1 MPHGCLGAMYHSNR
15 QKRPWL
21 LLIHHPL
28 KNIKKTLLSS
38 HVGVLLG
45 QSAPQ
50 HTSQYFVKNSDA
62 IGLLRRP
69 EVLASLEFHS
79 ESRGQFSL
87 PRFLLLVPQTQFQ
100 TQALLPPSLC
110 ALPLILSFHHCPLPS
125 PFHSSSCS
133 HVNSHQ
139 SSLNSPPLYRAIE
152 QFILYTS
159 SFHTDTWLPEKRI
172 INLQPFRG
180 SMGCPGLGL
189 RMG

>member
-1 MPHGCLGAMYHSNR
+1 MYHSSR

-62 IGLLRRP
+62 IGFLRRP

-139 SSLNSPPLYRAIE
+139 SSLHLFTEQSSNSFCILPLSILTPGYLKNVSLTCSLFEGQWVARA
-152 QFILYTS
+152 
-159 SFHTDTWLPEKRI
+159 WV
-172 INLQPFRG
+172 
-180 SMGCPGLGL
+180 
-189 RMG
+189 